1 MTQQWDSLAEAF
13 RDDGS
18 QIDAQALGTAVI
30 RRRRRQWLGL
40 AGELVA
46 SALLLVFW
54 VPQIGRGSLLTD
66 LLGVGSVAFVVL
78 WLGVLWHT
86 RRETCRRVDVD
97 VDSGLAFLRRE
108 RQAEVRWTVVVDR
121 FLLALAIVYPPV
133 LPLAWREAGMADAAA
148 STGAL
153 WLLAAVGGYYV
164 ILAGIWVM
172 NRRHRQRLLQDDSW
186 T

>member
-1 MTQQWDSLAEAF
+1 MTQQWDSLAESF

-18 QIDAQALGTAVI
+18 QIDTQALGAAVI
-30 RRRRRQWLGL
+30 QRRRRQRFGL

-54 VPQIGRGSLLTD
+54 APQIGRGSLVTD

-78 WLGVLWHT
+78 WLGALWHT
-86 RRETCRRVDVD
+86 RRGTWRRVDVD

-121 FLLALAIVYPPV
+121 SLLALAIGYLPV

-153 WLLAAVGGYYV
+153 WLLAAVGGYYG
-164 ILAGIWVM
+164 ILAGVWVT
-172 NRRHRQRLLQDDSW
+172 NRRRRQRLLQDDTW